1 MSHPKLIS
9 PLLDGYS
16 IGNAISDHDGVCCS
30 PAVKENSENK
40 YIVKVISIP
49 AAQTQLD
56 ALLLTGAYKDPASAM
71 EYFKELADGVIAE
84 ADTLKKLSKLEGFL
98 PYENWQIV
106 PMEKNQLGYHVYLLG
121 SFKRS
126 LDRYMRRNPMTH
138 LAAINL
144 GLDLCAALAIA
155 RRAGWM
161 YVDVKPSNIFISE
174 DREYRIGDLGFV
186 KMDSL
191 KFSSLPRKYCSP
203 YSAPEVRDAMA
214 ILNDTID
221 TYAVGMLLY
230 QIYNNG
236 QLPAEDH
243 PDEEPLPAP
252 ANADYE
258 LAEIILKACAPLP
271 KDRWSDP
278 MEMGQALVAYM
289 QRNTVNDI
297 PIVPPEAGSDLVT
310 DNISIQGLADETLPS
325 AEDIEDSAE
334 SFSESAVKDALTDS
348 LPISE
353 LPSSDI
359 LPLPEAMEELE
370 VPASSDAPK
379 KPIRN
384 IFQALFNKEA
394 GDEDFED
401 DDDDDDDDDDECGT
415 EDEEDIIEKAGA
427 SVENEDQEYSDGQT
441 DDSQDLIVS
450 LDERRRKTR
459 YKRNIIFAVSM
470 ILILALC
477 VGGIWF
483 YRNYYLLTVNE
494 LNVSATA
501 NDLTVSLD
509 TQVDN
514 TLLIVVCIDTYGNS
528 VSQSVENNQ
537 AVFTGLQSDML
548 YKIRVE
554 VSGFHGLQGS
564 TTHEYLT
571 PAITSITDFTAA
583 VGPEDGSVALTFGVE
598 GPETDEWIVTYT
610 AEEEETK
617 QLTFNGHSVVVSDLT
632 VGKNYTFDLAPA
644 SELELAGQTS
654 VDFTAVNIV
663 IAKRLRVSAGADNK
677 LVVSWDA
684 PAESNVANW
693 TLHCYSS
700 DGYDQTV
707 TTAETSVTLDGIST
721 GSAYTVEVVAEGM
734 TQAARTNITAD
745 PANITSV
752 SIDDSDPAQL
762 TVSWQYTGSE
772 PATGWI
778 LMYSIDGNPRQEVV
792 KCEGNTGVIELRVPN
807 ATYDITIQAADG
819 SSVFNNTHTY
829 ECPGTK
835 AYENNKVYFYA
846 RGVVTNMLVT
856 PQNPN
861 WSYKEVSQR
870 DFRTTFT
877 SGEPI
882 SVMLYHQ
889 GKFYLERFNTKIM
902 YVIRDHEG
910 NVLSDLVSMDERVWR
925 EMWQNTSYHY
935 CELNIPAVPTRAGD
949 YTLEIYF
956 NGYSVTSVNFTITE

>member
-16 IGNAISDHDGVCCS
+16 IGNAISDHDGVCCC
-30 PAVKENSENK
+30 PAVKENPENK
-40 YIVKVISIP
+40 FIVKVISIP

-71 EYFKELADGVIAE
+71 DYFKELADGVIAE
-84 ADTLKKLSKLEGFL
+84 AEALKKLSKLEGFL
-98 PYENWQIV
+98 PYDSWQIV

-121 SFKRS
+121 SFKHS

-161 YVDVKPSNIFISE
+161 YVDVKPSNIFISD

-191 KFSSLPRKYCSP
+191 KFSSLPRKYCSR

-230 QIYNNG
+230 QIYNND
-236 QLPAEDH
+236 QLPDENH
-243 PDEEPLPAP
+243 PEEEPLIPP

-289 QRNTVNDI
+289 QRNTVNDT
-297 PIVPPEAGSDLVT
+297 PIVSPLAEAAVLDVSTEAPKSDDRPSEEAASMADLTVSDL
-310 DNISIQGLADETLPS
+310 EM
-325 AEDIEDSAE
+325 
-334 SFSESAVKDALTDS
+334 
-348 LPISE
+348 
-353 LPSSDI
+353 
-359 LPLPEAMEELE
+359 PLPADIPGAEAMEALEL
-370 VPASSDAPK
+370 PASEEK
-379 KPIRN
+379 EENPIRN
-384 IFQALFNKEA
+384 LFQKLFGDDEEEE
-394 GDEDFED
+394 GEDED
-401 DDDDDDDDDDECGT
+401 
-415 EDEEDIIEKAGA
+415 EDEEDDEDEDDEDDEAEA
-427 SVENEDQEYSDGQT
+427 SENSEEAQPAVDTVDREYADGRVDDGSD
-441 DDSQDLIVS
+441 LMVS
-450 LDERRRKTR
+450 LDERRRKSR
-459 YKRNIIFAVSM
+459 YKRNIIAALSTLLV
-470 ILILALC
+470 LAIGI
-477 VGGIWF
+477 GGFWF
-483 YRNYYLLTVNE
+483 YRNYYLLPIHE
-494 LNVSATA
+494 LNVTA
-501 NDLTVSLD
+501 EGKDLTVTLD
-509 TQVDN
+509 TEADN
-514 TLLIVVCIDTYGNS
+514 TLLQVLCVDAYGNS
-528 VSQSVENNQ
+528 VSQNVENNR
-537 AVFTGLQSDML
+537 AIFTDLQSDML

-554 VSGFHGLQGS
+554 VSGFHALKGS

-571 PAITSITDFTAA
+571 PAITGITDFTAS
-583 VGPEDGSVALTFGVE
+583 VGPENGSAALSFGVD
-598 GPETDEWIVTYT
+598 GPETDEWVITYS
-610 AEEEETK
+610 AEDEEAQ
-617 QLTFNGHSVVVSDLT
+617 QLSFNGHSVVVSGLT
-632 VGKNYTFDLAPA
+632 VGKTYSFTLSSAA
-644 SELELAGQTS
+644 ELQLAGDLS
-654 VDFTAVNIV
+654 VDFTAVNLV
-663 IAKRLRVSAGADNK
+663 VAEKLRVSAGADNK

-684 PAESNVANW
+684 PADAQVASW

-707 TTAETSVTLDGIST
+707 TTADTAVTLDGIST
-721 GSAYTVEVVAEGM
+721 GSAYTIEVIAEGM

-745 PANITSV
+745 PASITSV
-752 SIDDSDPAQL
+752 SVDDSNPAQL
-762 TVSWQYTGSE
+762 TVSWQYEGSE

-778 LMYSIDGNPRQEVV
+778 LMYSIDGSPRQEVV
-792 KCEGNTGVIELRVPN
+792 KCEGNSGVIDLRVPN

-819 SSVFNNTHTY
+819 SSVFNNTHSY
-829 ECPGTK
+829 NCPGTK

-846 RGVVTNMLVT
+846 RGVVTNLLAT
-856 PQNPN
+856 PANPN
-861 WSYKEVSQR
+861 WSYKEVSQK
-870 DFRTTFT
+870 DFRTTFA
-877 SGEPI
+877 SGEGI

-889 GKFYLERFNTKIM
+889 GKFYLERFNTKIL
-902 YVIRDHEG
+902 YVIRDQEG
-910 NVLSDLVSMDERVWR
+910 KVLSDLVSTDERVWR

-935 CELNIPAVPTRAGD
+935 CELDIPAVPTKAGS

-956 NGYSVTSVNFTITE
+956 NGYSVTSVDFTITE